1 LTIDATDKLI
11 VKYISK
17 GIHSYNDLSKLCN
30 IGRNTVYRRIEKLEK
45 TGIIDKMV
53 MAIPDFERLE
63 LSAIIIG
70 INVKAQEVDRTAD
83 YLKKQSQVKFIWKT
97 YGTHDLVFTMICS
110 KGEEGTCIHSMK
122 SALENLNI
130 GISGFDSSTSFSWS
144 KIDFCPY
151 FEDESDNPVKP

>member
-1 LTIDATDKLI
+1 MTIDDTDKRI

-30 IGRNTVYRRIEKLEK
+30 IGRNTVYRRMERLEK
-45 TGIIDKMV
+45 TGIIGKMV
-53 MAIPDFERLE
+53 MAIPNFEKLG

-110 KGEEGTCIHSMK
+110 KGEEGTCIHFMK
-122 SALENLNI
+122 SALEKLDI
-130 GISGFDSSTSFSWS
+130 GISNFDSSTSFSWS
-144 KIDFCPY
+144 KIDFCPC
-151 FEDESDNPVKP
+151 FEDK